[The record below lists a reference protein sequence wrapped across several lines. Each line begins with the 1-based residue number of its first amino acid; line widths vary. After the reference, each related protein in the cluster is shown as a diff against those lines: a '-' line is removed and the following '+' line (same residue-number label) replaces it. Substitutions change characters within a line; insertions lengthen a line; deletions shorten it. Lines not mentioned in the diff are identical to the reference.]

1 MLDIK
6 GDIEKKKAEKENAV
20 MQEPTEEK
28 KPTADEKL
36 KEDYGKV
43 KEVVSKVTAP
53 VKAVWHFV
61 PDTVKTVMLAG
72 LGGSAMAGIIDKAKE
87 AALNKAKE
95 AVTK

>member
-6 GDIEKKKAEKENAV
+6 GDIEKKKAEKENSA
-20 MQEPTEEK
+20 MLEPKEEK

-36 KEDYGKV
+36 KEDYEKV
-43 KEVVSKVTAP
+43 KGVVSKATAP

-72 LGGSAMAGIIDKAKE
+72 LGGSAMAS
-87 AALNKAKE
+87 LMNKAKE